1 MDAPRL
7 RPTQQGDRIITLDI
21 IRGFALLGIL
31 LVNMNFFVAPEL
43 FLLLSGDT
51 LFDGAVSKAADG
63 FVTIFATGKFF
74 TTFSFLFGLGF
85 FIFME
90 RVKDKGLSV
99 GKLYFRRILFLL
111 FLGLFHIF
119 ILWSGDILL
128 NYALAAFFLLL
139 FRKSSKETIK
149 KWAIGLFSV
158 VIFITAI
165 FSFLSSLMDN
175 VLAGEME
182 LTTDY
187 SLMVEE
193 ALVVFQN
200 GSFSEILSFRLAE
213 EIPFMLSNYIITVP
227 MVLAI
232 FLIGLYVGKKGV
244 LYNISGHLDWIK
256 KVWKNSMIFGVLMT
270 VVYVLLKAEL
280 FIVPFYFH
288 EAAVEVLS
296 LVSGLVM
303 SFFYISSITLLCQ
316 KELWL
321 ARLKFLAPVGQMAL
335 TNYLLQTVIC
345 IFLFNGYGFGFYGKV
360 TPELGILIT
369 VAIFTVQ
376 IFLSKAWMARFK
388 YGPLERL
395 WRLFTY
401 RGV

>member
-1 MDAPRL
+1 METPRL

-31 LVNMNFFVAPEL
+31 LVNMEFFVSPML
-43 FLLLSGDT
+43 FLMLSGVT
-51 LFDGAVSKAADG
+51 LFDGAVSKAAEW

-99 GKLYFRRILFLL
+99 GKLYVRRILFLL
-111 FLGLFHIF
+111 LLGIFHVF

-128 NYALAAFFLLL
+128 NYALAAFFLVL

-149 KWAIGLFSV
+149 KWAIGVFSV
-158 VIFITAI
+158 VILVTAF

-187 SLMVEE
+187 SILVER
-193 ALVVFQN
+193 ALVVYQN
-200 GSFSEILSFRLAE
+200 GSFSEILSFRLAQ
-213 EIPFMLSNYIITVP
+213 EIPFVLSNFIITVP

-256 KVWKNSMIFGVLMT
+256 KIWKNSLIFGVLMT
-270 VVYVLLKAEL
+270 VVYVLLKAEV

-316 KELWL
+316 KEIWMT
-321 ARLKFLAPVGQMAL
+321 RLKFLAPVGQMAL

-345 IFLFNGYGFGFYGKV
+345 MFLFYGFGLGFYGKV
-360 TPELGILIT
+360 TPEVGILIT
-369 VAIFTVQ
+369 IAIFTVQ

-388 YGPLERL
+388 YGPLEHL